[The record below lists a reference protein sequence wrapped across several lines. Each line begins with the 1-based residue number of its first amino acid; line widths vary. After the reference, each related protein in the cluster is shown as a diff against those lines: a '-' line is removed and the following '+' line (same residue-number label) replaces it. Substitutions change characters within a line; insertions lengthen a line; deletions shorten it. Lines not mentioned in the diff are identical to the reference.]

1 LNIWFGAVWFDLVR
15 RIAEWGDGEEKLY
28 VFRRRGCQRFSRVL
42 GAVRKPFELNSC
54 AVSNTPFY
62 AVEVAN

>member
-15 RIAEWGDGEEKLY
+15 RVGEWGDGEEKLY
-28 VFRRRGCQRFSRVL
+28 VFRRRGCQRFSHVL

-54 AVSNTPFY
+54 EVSNTPFC
-62 AVEVAN
+62 AVGVAN